1 MPRQARI
8 APPGYFYHVM
18 NRTAGRFIMLR
29 KDPDFAALQHILLQA
44 HQREPLP
51 ILAYCLMGNHWH
63 FLVRPTKA
71 GQMSRFFRWLTLTHA
86 VRWRVAH
93 HSVGYGHLYRGR
105 FKAFP
110 VQSGQSL
117 LEVLRYVERN
127 ALSAKLVERA
137 QDWRWSSLWAR
148 EHADPELTSILSPWP
163 GGRPANWLKY
173 VNQPLTSQELACLT
187 TSENR
192 NRPYGQETW
201 VRQVVGKLGLQHTVR
216 NEGRPAAAVPNTPT
230 NSATHARGKAP

>member
-1 MPRQARI
+1 MARQARI
-8 APPGYFYHVM
+8 APPGYIYHVM

-29 KDPDFAALQHILLQA
+29 QEPDFAALEKIILQA

-63 FLVRPTKA
+63 FVVRPTKE

-93 HSVGYGHLYRGR
+93 HNVGYGHLYRGR

-127 ALSAKLVERA
+127 ALSADLVKHA
-137 QDWRWSSLWAR
+137 QDWPWGSLWAR
-148 EHADPELTSILSPWP
+148 EHGSKELQAILTEWP
-163 GGRPANWLKY
+163 GGRPRGWTQY
-173 VNQPLTSQELACLT
+173 VNQPLTPQELARLT

-192 NRPYGQETW
+192 SRPYGDDAW
-201 VRQVVGKLGLQHTVR
+201 VGRIVSKLGLQHTVR
-216 NEGRPAAAVPNTPT
+216 NEGRPAALLPNT
-230 NSATHARGKAP
+230 ATRPAAHSP